1 MGYPTNA
8 YATYAAVGNR
18 EDLIDII
25 TMISPTK
32 TPVLSMTGSTRATA
46 TLNEWLTDK
55 QIVLLE
61 RELLAA

>member
-1 MGYPTNA
+1 MGYPTNT

-25 TMISPTK
+25 TMVSPTK
-32 TPVLSMTGSTRATA
+32 TPVLSMTGSTRATS
-46 TLNEWLTDK
+46 TLHEWLTDK
-55 QIVLLE
+55 CNCPAW